1 MKEEMREILKEYGN
15 MMYNLNCSYEFL
27 KSREVINTEVFKKA
41 LNACILNACI
51 EDLNRLLKNLSEK
64 ERRILILKF
73 GLNGNKAL
81 SLTEIAD
88 MENLSTIKIRA
99 IIIKALRRIEND
111 FKKV

>member
-15 MMYNLNCSYEFL
+15 VIYNLNCSYEFL
-27 KSREVINTEVFKKA
+27 KSREINTEVFKKA
-41 LNACILNACI
+41 LNACIK
-51 EDLNRLLKNLSEK
+51 DLDRLLNNLSER

-99 IIIKALRRIEND
+99 IIIKALRRIEEV
-111 FKKV
+111 K

>member
-1 MKEEMREILKEYGN
+1 MKEEMREILKEYEN
-15 MMYNLNCSYEFL
+15 VIYNLNCSYEFL
-27 KSREVINTEVFKKA
+27 KSREIINTEVFKKA
-41 LNACILNACI
+41 LNDCI
-51 EDLNRLLKNLSEK
+51 EYLDRLLKNLSEK

>member
-15 MMYNLNCSYEFL
+15 VIYNLNCSYEFL
-27 KSREVINTEVFKKA
+27 KSREINTEVFKKA
-41 LNACILNACI
+41 LNACI
-51 EDLNRLLKNLSEK
+51 EDLDRLLKNLSER

-99 IIIKALRRIEND
+99 IIIKALRSIEND